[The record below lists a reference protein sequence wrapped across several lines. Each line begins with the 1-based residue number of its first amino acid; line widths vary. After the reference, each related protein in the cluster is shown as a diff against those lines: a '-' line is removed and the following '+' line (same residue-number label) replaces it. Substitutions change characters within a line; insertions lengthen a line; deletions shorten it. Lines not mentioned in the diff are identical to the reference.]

1 MHKKVLTLTA
11 MVGGLLSSN
20 IALAANPPNTID
32 LNQEFGTSFTP
43 ADYAVAVQYTGAPS
57 NLVSEVIPSTR
68 QMVAEQLADYE
79 NSQLTPAQLQ
89 RLKEQEIARQRI
101 QATPYTNLAK
111 PVVRSISPDLSPGV
125 SPPVI
130 RVSKNIL
137 TSVVFTDLDGNPW
150 NIEKVMLNRNQF
162 DDTAGLP
169 QDAEAGKR
177 TNILTLE
184 PMQAIEYG
192 NVTVQLEGKSL
203 PVIFLLTSGQNEVD
217 VRLDVRMKGA
227 NPSAVS
233 NMSGQGGLRAT
244 TDIDDAALNF
254 LDGTIPSNAESLMSS
269 DPEIRAWEYN
279 GSTYV
284 KTRLDVLYPA
294 YNSRATSPDGVN
306 IYRFDGNSRYSL
318 SLLQRGGQ
326 PVSVTLSEM
335 PYQYDR

>member
-1 MHKKVLTLTA
+1 MYKKVLTLTA
-11 MVGGLLSSN
+11 VVGGLLSSN
-20 IALAANPPNTID
+20 LAFAANPPNTID
-32 LNQEFGTSFTP
+32 LNQEFGASFTP
-43 ADYAVAVQYTGAPS
+43 TDYAVAVEHSGAPS
-57 NLVSEVIPSTR
+57 DLVSEVIPSTR
-68 QMVAEQLADYE
+68 QMVAEQVVDYE

-89 RLKEQEIARQRI
+89 RLKEQDLARQRI

-162 DDTAGLP
+162 DDAAGYS

-184 PMQAIEYG
+184 PIQAIEYG

-203 PVIFLLTSGQNEVD
+203 PVIFLLTSGQAEVD

-227 NPSAVS
+227 NPSAA
-233 NMSGQGGLRAT
+233 MSSPQGGLRASA
-244 TDIDDAALNF
+244 DIDDAALSF
-254 LDGTIPSNAESLMSS
+254 LDGSIPSDAESLLSS
-269 DPEIRAWEYN
+269 DSEVRAWEY
-279 GSTYV
+279 GGATYV

-306 IYRFDGNSRYSL
+306 IYRFDGSSRYSL
-318 SLLQRGGQ
+318 SLLQRGGR